1 MEGIVNNVKI
11 VNNFECYIAVPVY
24 SEESKNVTLNSNVYL
39 RFDNVGSELISA
51 TVEYILDE
59 TETSES
65 GEADKNKSGKIIV
78 FKILTNVEELTKYRK
93 INVDVVWW
101 SDKGLKVNK
110 EALSKVQM
118 TNVSGDTIELSTL
131 KIKKSSYTQEA
142 WVKIVRSA
150 GDFVIVENYTDKE
163 LREKGISELQINNR
177 ATIKMYDE
185 VLIEKQKE

>member
-1 MEGIVNNVKI
+1 M
-11 VNNFECYIAVPVY
+11 PVY

-65 GEADKNKSGKIIV
+65 GEAGKNKSGKIIV

>member
-1 MEGIVNNVKI
+1 
-11 VNNFECYIAVPVY
+11 
-24 SEESKNVTLNSNVYL
+24 
-39 RFDNVGSELISA
+39 
-51 TVEYILDE
+51 
-59 TETSES
+59 
-65 GEADKNKSGKIIV
+65 
-78 FKILTNVEELTKYRK
+78 
-93 INVDVVWW
+93 
-101 SDKGLKVNK
+101 
-110 EALSKVQM
+110 M